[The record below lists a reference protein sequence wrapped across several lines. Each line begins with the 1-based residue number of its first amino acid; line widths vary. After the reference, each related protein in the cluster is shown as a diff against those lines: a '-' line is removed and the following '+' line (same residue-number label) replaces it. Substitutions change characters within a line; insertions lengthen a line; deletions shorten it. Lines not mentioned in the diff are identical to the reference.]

1 MNIFQRI
8 RRGIG
13 RARLGIGGSPAPATR
28 GTPYN
33 FTPSAKGGRAP
44 YTFSIG
50 GSLPS
55 GLNFN
60 PSTGAVTGTPS

>member
-13 RARLGIGGSPAPATR
+13 RARLGIGGSPAPVVR
-28 GTPYN
+28 GTPYS
-33 FTPSAKGGRAP
+33 FTPCGKGGRRP
-44 YTFSIG
+44 YTFSIDG
-50 GSLPS
+50 TLPS